1 MWTCIPHLDPRD
13 GERWICTPGPHARL
27 CHSACGS
34 RMARTSPCAVG
45 FRAPGATSRSATA
58 MGTAPSTRRRPH
70 PTSRAHARTHAH
82 MHAHTPLTHAHRA
95 LHVECRASPCLS
107 RRGVARAA
115 LALAPPPRV
124 SGEVYLTLP
133 CTRRRSKGGAP
144 FASGSS
150 PRRGEGWASS
160 TCAPT
165 ATETRPRAWRAPRGS
180 RSLPTTWRSGSGS
193 SRRRRQ
199 RWRSVGRGSSCVFE
213 DTAKRLRRGQG
224 AKRTPMTCACACIL
238 RMFQSSIIHNY

>member
-1 MWTCIPHLDPRD
+1 MSRRASCSCSWARRPGRGNKRTGGRRCIGRRGTAGSKSAAGSSHRAA
-13 GERWICTPGPHARL
+13 TPTRRRATAR
-27 CHSACGS
+27 HRSIGRSGRATSTSAAGLSKAASPTRTLATPTAATRCSGRRS

-58 MGTAPSTRRRPH
+58 MGTAPS
-70 PTSRAHARTHAH
+70 
-82 MHAHTPLTHAHRA
+82 
-95 LHVECRASPCLS
+95 
-107 RRGVARAA
+107 
-115 LALAPPPRV
+115 
-124 SGEVYLTLP
+124 
-133 CTRRRSKGGAP
+133 TRRRSKGGAP

-199 RWRSVGRGSSCVFE
+199 RWRSVGRVSSCVFE